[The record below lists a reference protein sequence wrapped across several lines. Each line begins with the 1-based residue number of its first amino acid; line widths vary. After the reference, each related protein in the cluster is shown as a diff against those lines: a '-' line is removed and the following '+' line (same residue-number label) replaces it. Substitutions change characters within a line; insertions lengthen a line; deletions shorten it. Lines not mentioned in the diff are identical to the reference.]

1 MRTTNSAR
9 RSHLARVLF
18 PGLALLLSGIYRPV
32 TFGASELVILTPVPS
47 ISYQSHNHIHGLG
60 YDSQN
65 KRLFVAT
72 HYGIFIWKEGKL
84 FQLGRSRDDFMGFSL
99 HPSNPDVIYTSGHPK
114 SGGNMGVMKSE
125 DGGAIFE
132 QIFRG
137 LGGESVDFHA
147 MIISPANPHIL
158 YGWFQQKL
166 YRTKDSGKRWQF
178 ASARGLPQEG
188 FCWGAP
194 CLAADGQKEATL
206 YAGTAK
212 GILVSHDFGENW
224 SVLNAQLGG
233 VVGVGN
239 DPSNPKRLFAFS
251 QNLGLAFSEDGGK
264 NWQTRDSGIKLSP
277 KEFVFIF
284 AFDRKNSKNL
294 FAATGEQV
302 FRSTDGGKNWEKIL

>member
-1 MRTTNSAR
+1 MGIINPP
-9 RSHLARVLF
+9 RSRFYRVSVF
-18 PGLALLLSGIYRPV
+18 GLVLLLSGIYRSV
-32 TFGASELVILTPVPS
+32 TFGASDPPILAPVPS

>member
-1 MRTTNSAR
+1 MGIINPP
-9 RSHLARVLF
+9 RSRFYRVSVF
-18 PGLALLLSGIYRPV
+18 GFVLLLSGIYRSV
-32 TFGASELVILTPVPS
+32 TFGASDPPILTPVPS

-114 SGGNMGVMKSE
+114 SGRNMGVMKSE

-166 YRTKDSGKRWQF
+166 YRTKDSGKSWQF

-294 FAATGEQV
+294 FAATGERV

>member
-1 MRTTNSAR
+1 MGIINPP
-9 RSHLARVLF
+9 RSRFYRVSVF
-18 PGLALLLSGIYRPV
+18 GLVLLLSGIYRSV
-32 TFGASELVILTPVPS
+32 TFGASDPPILTPVPS

-166 YRTKDSGKRWQF
+166 YRTKDSGKSWQF

-251 QNLGLAFSEDGGK
+251 QNLGLAFSEDGRN

>member
-1 MRTTNSAR
+1 MGIINPP
-9 RSHLARVLF
+9 RSRFYRVSVF
-18 PGLALLLSGIYRPV
+18 GLVLLLSGIYRSV
-32 TFGASELVILTPVPS
+32 TFGASDPPILTPVPS

-137 LGGESVDFHA
+137 LGGESVDFNA

>member
-1 MRTTNSAR
+1 MGIINPP
-9 RSHLARVLF
+9 RSRFYRVSVF
-18 PGLALLLSGIYRPV
+18 GLVLLLSGIYRSV
-32 TFGASELVILTPVPS
+32 TFGASDPPILTPVPS

-166 YRTKDSGKRWQF
+166 YRTKDSGKSWQF

-194 CLAADGQKEATL
+194 CLGADGQKEATL

-239 DPSNPKRLFAFS
+239 DPSNPKRLFAFG

>member
-1 MRTTNSAR
+1 MGIINPP
-9 RSHLARVLF
+9 RSRFYRVSVF
-18 PGLALLLSGIYRPV
+18 GLVLLLSGIYRSV
-32 TFGASELVILTPVPS
+32 TFGASDPPILTPVPS

-166 YRTKDSGKRWQF
+166 YRTKDSGKSWQF

-224 SVLNAQLGG
+224 SVLNAQLRG